1 MGSTYIMPRSAKYA
15 TISWHSAGLDGS
27 DKVDAWKL
35 SKWFGKA
42 AKEIDNEDTKFYFEQ
57 LQEYFLK
64 YSARKGLEEPHKVL
78 GL

>member
-1 MGSTYIMPRSAKYA
+1 MRHSAKYA
-15 TISWHSAGLDGS
+15 TISGHVSALDGS

-42 AKEIDNEDTKFYFEQ
+42 AKEVENEDTQFYFEQ